1 MEISINLLQE
11 FDAEELFKFESKNRR
26 FFEQMVPSRGDD
38 YYNFEIFTLRH
49 QELLREQED
58 GLSNFYLIKNN
69 AEEIVGRVNL
79 VDMDKINNIADIGFR
94 VGAEYVGK
102 GIGNRALNL
111 LLKTDLSV
119 RQIRGKTTTV
129 NHASQKALEKNG
141 FKKVDI
147 SEEEFELNG
156 QKMRFVHY
164 LWESGKI
171 DENEFCRLA

>member
-11 FDAEELFKFESKNRR
+11 IDAGELFKFESENRR
-26 FFEQMVPSRGDD
+26 FFEEMVPSRGDD
-38 YYNFEIFTLRH
+38 YYDFEKFTIRH

-69 AEEIVGRVNL
+69 AGEIVGRVNL

-102 GIGNRALNL
+102 GIGNRALSL

-119 RQIRGKTTTV
+119 RQIRGKTTTA
-129 NHASQKALEKNG
+129 NYASQQVLEKNG
-141 FKKVDI
+141 FSKVDI

-164 LWESGKI
+164 LWRSEKN
-171 DENEFCRLA
+171 DCNEFCHLI